1 MKHSLEKTLIKM
13 GDQSTIRSINHVS
26 GGQINDA
33 FHVVTDQGHYFIKT
47 NADAPANFF
56 TFEANGLKAIA
67 KTNTI
72 SVPDVYDLQEKA
84 EDDASVLVLQWV
96 NGEVTK
102 HTAAKLGEQLA
113 ALHQNVERYYGLAE
127 DGFIGTLKQP
137 NQQTESWVE
146 YFQKNKLQTQLNYGI
161 KNNVISGNRRN
172 NLENLIKNLANY
184 IPDQPDRSL
193 LHGDLWRGNWLAG
206 ENGQP
211 YLVDPA
217 ILVGDRSFELAYTEL
232 FGGFPETFYDAY
244 RDTWPLSAEYPDTK
258 AIYQLFYLLVHLNI
272 FGEHYGSAVDAI
284 LKSYV

>member
-1 MKHSLEKTLIKM
+1 MRLIFEKTLIKM
-13 GDQSTIRSINHVS
+13 GDQSIIRSIKHVS

-33 FHVVTDQGHYFIKT
+33 FKVVTDQGRYFIKT
-47 NADAPANFF
+47 NPDAPANFF

-72 SVPDVYDLQEKA
+72 SVPEVYAHQEKT
-84 EDDASVLVLQWV
+84 EDDGSMLILQWV
-96 NGEVTK
+96 SGEVTK
-102 HTAAKLGEQLA
+102 LTAEKLGEQLA
-113 ALHQNVERYYGLAE
+113 ALHQNVEGYYGLAE
-127 DGFIGTLKQP
+127 DGFIGTLKQH

-146 YFQKNKLQTQLNYGI
+146 YFQKNRLQTQLNYGI
-161 KNNVISGNRRN
+161 KNNVISGNRRKK
-172 NLENLIKNLANY
+172 LENLIKNVADY

-232 FGGFPETFYDAY
+232 FDGFPATFYDAY
-244 RDTWPLSAEYPDTK
+244 RTTWPLSADYPDTK
-258 AIYQLFYLLVHLNI
+258 PIYQLFYLLVHLNI
-272 FGEHYGSAVDAI
+272 FGEAYGSSVDAI
-284 LKSYV
+284 LERYV